1 MASIHS
7 INIGGTQYD
16 VKSTHYATCSTA
28 ASTTAKVAT
37 VQNGTFTLDTGV
49 KVSVKFTNANSKAS
63 ATLNVNSTGAK
74 AIRWRNKNLTEDQF
88 WTANQ
93 IVDFVYEIFLSLFKF

>member
-28 ASTTAKVAT
+28 ASTAAKVAT
-37 VQNGTFTLDTGV
+37 V
-49 KVSVKFTNANSKAS
+49 
-63 ATLNVNSTGAK
+63 
-74 AIRWRNKNLTEDQF
+74 
-88 WTANQ
+88 
-93 IVDFVYEIFLSLFKF
+93 